1 MAPYLTL
8 ETTLTI
14 DQGPGLTPRP
24 GFHQGGPGLDPV
36 PGRVKNYI
44 PPWARA
50 VSPAWLSC
58 FHKTRPHPQ
67 AGSQPFVWKKRGL
80 LVLTSSRYALPAHL
94 RPCIPTPSF
103 LITFRAST
111 AQFRRVSSKGGETL
125 SLLHLL
131 LSLPFSFHTNQGTG
145 AHSAQAGAAVPEVK
159 FPFLQQAAVPA
170 WPAVSLSSP
179 LGSCGPSQRSFPQ
192 GSFPRT

>member
-1 MAPYLTL
+1 MRPPSPPTRGL
-8 ETTLTI
+8 
-14 DQGPGLTPRP
+14 GLTPRP

-94 RPCIPTPSF
+94 WPCIPRPSF

-111 AQFRRVSSKGGETL
+111 AQFHLVSSKGSETL

-145 AHSAQAGAAVPEVK
+145 AHSAQAGATQSQK
-159 FPFLQQAAVPA
+159 
-170 WPAVSLSSP
+170 SSSP
-179 LGSCGPSQRSFPQ
+179 SPTGSSHSLARSVAVL
-192 GSFPRT
+192 SPRLLRALSTQLSPG